1 MILKFIFK
9 YIIVIAIAQEIDQPA
24 RWPKIDQD
32 HEFFATKSVLNAPKG
47 LFQNATKYISLIYYN
62 LYILKILE
70 VEITM
75 KASSSNFISSLRKI
89 ARAKL

>member
-32 HEFFATKSVLNAPKG
+32 HEFFATKSVLNAAKG
-47 LFQNATKYISLIYYN
+47 FFQNAIK
-62 LYILKILE
+62 
-70 VEITM
+70 
-75 KASSSNFISSLRKI
+75 
-89 ARAKL
+89 